1 MKGFLLDRGI
11 SPSQNA
17 NDQRL
22 CNLPPGMGHKFAQ
35 HLLFSWE
42 AFHKLLAP
50 PTPAALCFTAPVC
63 AILYHIL
70 FINSIILS
78 VSHAK

>member
-11 SPSQNA
+11 SPNQNA

-22 CNLPPGMGHKFAQ
+22 CNLPLGMGHKFAQ

-42 AFHKLLAP
+42 AFH
-50 PTPAALCFTAPVC
+50 
-63 AILYHIL
+63 
-70 FINSIILS
+70 
-78 VSHAK
+78 